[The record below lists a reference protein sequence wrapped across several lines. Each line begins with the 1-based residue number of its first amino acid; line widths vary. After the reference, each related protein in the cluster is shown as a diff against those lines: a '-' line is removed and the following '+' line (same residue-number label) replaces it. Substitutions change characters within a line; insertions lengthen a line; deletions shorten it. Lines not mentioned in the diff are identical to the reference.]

1 MAITTTGGFTS
12 TQLMSQAEQ
21 LEFSSFSAGD
31 SLDLGE
37 LALSIARSRGLPIAI
52 EVWHTGRLIFKAALP
67 GTSADND
74 DWLRRKKNVADKF
87 DDSTMAVRVRHEEQG
102 LDFNTATL
110 LPLVDYAAHGGG
122 WPIKVID
129 MGTVGFFGIS
139 GLPQVEDHE
148 LIIECLEVLHQK

>member
-12 TQLMSQAEQ
+12 TQLKSQAEQ

-37 LALSIARSRGLPIAI
+37 LALSMARSRGLPIAI

-67 GTSADND
+67 GTSAEND

-129 MGTVGFFGIS
+129 LGTVGFFGIS
-139 GLPQVEDHE
+139 GLPQVEDHK

>member
-12 TQLMSQAEQ
+12 AQLTSQAEQ
-21 LEFSSFSAGD
+21 LEFASFSAED

-37 LALSIARSRGLPIAI
+37 LALSVARSRGLPIAI

-67 GTSADND
+67 GTSAEND
-74 DWLRRKKNVADKF
+74 DWLRRKRNVTERF
-87 DDSTMAVRVRHEEQG
+87 DDSTMALRVKHEERG
-102 LDFNTATL
+102 LDFNAATL

-122 WPIKVID
+122 WPIKTVD
-129 MGTVGFFGIS
+129 NGTVGFFGIS

-148 LIIECLEVLHQK
+148 LIIECLEKLHQK

>member
-1 MAITTTGGFTS
+1 MTIPTTGGFTS
-12 TQLMSQAEQ
+12 TQLESQAEQ
-21 LEFSSFSAGD
+21 LEFTSFSVED
-31 SLDLGE
+31 SLELGE
-37 LALSIARSRGLPIAI
+37 LALSMARSRGLPIAI

-74 DWLRRKKNVADKF
+74 DWLRRKKNVTEKF

-122 WPIKVID
+122 SPIKVID
-129 MGTVGFFGIS
+129 TRTVGFFGIS
-139 GLPQVEDHE
+139 GLPQVEDHK
-148 LIIECLEVLHQK
+148 LIIECLEALHQK